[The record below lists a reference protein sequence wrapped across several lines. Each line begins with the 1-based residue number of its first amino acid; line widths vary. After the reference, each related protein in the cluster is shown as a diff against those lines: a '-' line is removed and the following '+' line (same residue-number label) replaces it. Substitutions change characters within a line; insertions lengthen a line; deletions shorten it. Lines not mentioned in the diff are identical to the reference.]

1 MLSGY
6 RLMWLL
12 VMFDLPVLSDEER
25 KAAAAF
31 RKSLLDLGFEMAQ
44 LSVYTRFCTSPMQ
57 TEILCSRIED
67 ELPTG
72 GLVHVLELT
81 DKQYERTKTY
91 RRGRRVRSKKSPGQ
105 FELF

>member
-1 MLSGY
+1 
-6 RLMWLL
+6 MWLL
-12 VMFDLPVLSDEER
+12 VMFDLPVLTDEER
-25 KAAAAF
+25 KAATGF
-31 RKSLLDLGFEMAQ
+31 RKALLDLGFEMTQ

-57 TEILCSRIED
+57 TQVLCGQIEH

-72 GLVHVLELT
+72 GLVHVVELT

-91 RRGRRVRSKKSPGQ
+91 RRGRRLRQKKSPGQ